1 MKQES
6 TISNCPE
13 SEQLKQL
20 ALLVRQGRF
29 FEVQDWLAAG
39 KPFRAISYRSAKP
52 LRDAAKTGF
61 YSIVGLFLRQNLTL
75 SELNEV
81 LEEVVQLGREDLVG
95 LLLESGAKANNDHKS
110 FSSALWSGNP
120 GIVRL
125 FIEHGAGQWQKRRYS
140 AVS

>member
-29 FEVQDWLAAG
+29 FEVQDSLAAG

-61 YSIVGLFLRQNLTL
+61 YSIIGLFLRQNLTL

-95 LLLESGAKANNDHKS
+95 LL
-110 FSSALWSGNP
+110 WNP
-120 GIVRL
+120 VP
-125 FIEHGAGQWQKRRYS
+125 KRTMTISPS
-140 AVS
+140 AVRYGPAILGLSDCL